1 MAQQTVKEKA
11 IELVDNHRN
20 TIVSFL
26 SDSMK
31 HENAKKCALIT
42 VTELKNNLCPYCIP
56 DESYYD
62 KVYTEIENL

>member
-1 MAQQTVKEKA
+1 MAQQTAKEKA
-11 IELVDNHRN
+11 QELVDNHRN

-42 VTELKNNLCPYCIP
+42 VTELKNNLCPYCNP
-56 DESYYD
+56 DKSYYEQLY
-62 KVYTEIENL
+62 VEIEKL